1 VGEPISLIDVVKR
14 GGYEASLITTFN
26 ATLPFYEEFVLR
38 RLIAA
43 GSRYN
48 VLMMDAAQC
57 AQVWSSEA
65 ARPRL
70 AGHAY
75 ALLPMKVPGA
85 FHPKVCLLAGPRK
98 ASLLIGSHNLTLSG
112 FGYNREVTNWIDIAG
127 ARDADGVAALADTWA
142 LLETW
147 ISQQAQ
153 HLPDSL
159 LESARA
165 LAKFIVPLTQ
175 RISPTG
181 RSDVLGQS
189 FSDRSLFEQ
198 LTARVPSQVE
208 RILVMGAFFDAE
220 FGLIRS
226 LSAQWPMA
234 EVVALIDPDTVHLGM
249 DLDKVNCRFVD
260 ARSLWPD
267 QAQRYL
273 HAKAIYFE
281 SPEEDIFVSGSANP
295 SRSAWLGTAEHG
307 NVEAV
312 VVRAGAVAKNIAES
326 MGLAEAFDLPP
337 ISQAEL
343 QSVAERGQNEMDQ
356 RADESE
362 SVRVAIA
369 DVEAETI
376 SLDYPYP
383 ERLKLMHAEGA
394 SADERWEGSI
404 DIAGPSRVA
413 IRIEGPF
420 RHVRSL
426 VFHIGDARTLR
437 ALVHHP
443 ASLSGLA
450 HTQRQA
456 ILREALGTLGSGE
469 GNVARL
475 IASVEKVIFSD
486 DIHTELTTLSRTGRS
501 QSDDASLP
509 ARPARPA
516 SLGVHV
522 ADLPKQKK
530 KLRLLKS
537 GDLAYLLDILIRR
550 LGIELEGPPSTRDS
564 RGRTEEEAVNQDD
577 DDLPESTPE
586 VPSGPSDAEIAE
598 IVCRKARTL
607 IRRMTKQLSAAC
619 MDQGKAQGAIVQ
631 LVAVLG
637 LIRELRRLRLHPR
650 WRIVPSL
657 VAETDRRDLLNEA
670 MSALFGHE
678 SRLLQVVL
686 DQADEPIEEVGFLRS
701 LLLWLAWDLGEE
713 LTDRISPLVEEED
726 VIRAVRANAVLYELL
741 PAAASDAEEAAELG
755 RSIRMTLLPTGTEG
769 TRADNWL
776 RRHLAI
782 GQAVTATAPEEL
794 RIRPDFHRGQ
804 LALVPKSSPARLRVV
819 SSVVGAEVTLWDFD
833 RSRTF
838 LAR

>member
-1 VGEPISLIDVVKR
+1 MGEAISLVDVVKR

-48 VLMMDAAQC
+48 VVMMDAAQC

-112 FGYNREVTNWIDIAG
+112 FGYNREVTNWIDVAG
-127 ARDADGVAALADTWA
+127 AKDAEGVEALAATWA

-147 ISQQAQ
+147 INEQAQ

-165 LAKFIVPLTQ
+165 LAKFIAPLTQ
-175 RISPTG
+175 RMSATG

-189 FSDRSLFEQ
+189 LSGHSLFEQ
-198 LTARVPSQVE
+198 LKRRVPDRVE

-220 FGLIRS
+220 FGLLRS
-226 LSAQWPMA
+226 LSNQWPMA
-234 EVVALIDPDTVHLGM
+234 EVVVLIDPATVHLGK
-249 DLDKVNCRFVD
+249 DLDNVSCRFVD

-267 QAQRYL
+267 QVQRYL

-281 SPEEDIFVSGSANP
+281 SAQGHLFVSGSANP
-295 SRSAWLGTAEHG
+295 SRPAWLGTAAYG

-312 VVRAGAVAKNIAES
+312 VVRAGVAAKEVAGG
-326 MGLAEAFDLPP
+326 MGLAQAFELPP
-337 ISQAEL
+337 LNRAEL
-343 QSVAERGQNEMDQ
+343 TLVAERGQIEIDHLVE
-356 RADESE
+356 ESE
-362 SVRVAIA
+362 SVGVAIA
-369 DVEAETI
+369 DAEAESI
-376 SLDYPYP
+376 FFDYPNP
-383 ERLKLMHAEGA
+383 ERLMLLHAEGA
-394 SADERWEGSI
+394 GDDERWDGLLEA
-404 DIAGPSRVA
+404 AGPSRVA
-413 IRIEGPF
+413 IRPEVPLGRI
-420 RHVRSL
+420 RSL
-426 VFHIGDARTLR
+426 VFSLGDEGTLR
-437 ALVHHP
+437 AIVHHP
-443 ASLSGLA
+443 GNLSGLA
-450 HTQRQA
+450 HTKRQA

-469 GNVARL
+469 GDVARL

-501 QSDDASLP
+501 RASDSSS
-509 ARPARPA
+509 PARPA

-522 ADLPKQKK
+522 ADMPKQKK

-537 GDLAYLLDILIRR
+537 GDLAYLLDVLIRR
-550 LGIELEGPPSTRDS
+550 LGIDLERQPGTTDS
-564 RGRTEEEAVNQDD
+564 RTRTEEEAVGQDD
-577 DDLPESTPE
+577 DDLPEASKQDPA
-586 VPSGPSDAEIAE
+586 GLNDAEISE
-598 IVCRKARTL
+598 IVSGKGRNL
-607 IRRMTKQLSAAC
+607 IRRMTKQLAAAC
-619 MDQGKAQGAIVQ
+619 QEQPRAQGAIVQ

-637 LIRELRRLRLHPR
+637 LIRELRRLQLHPR
-650 WRIVPSL
+650 WRKAQSL
-657 VAETDRRDLLNEA
+657 VAEADRRDLLDAA
-670 MSALFGHE
+670 MAALFGRE
-678 SRLLQVVL
+678 SGLLQVVI

-713 LTDRISPLVEEED
+713 LTDRIGLLVDEED
-726 VIRAVRANAVLYELL
+726 AIRAVRANAVLYELL
-741 PAAASDAEEAAELG
+741 PTAASDPEQAAELE
-755 RSIRMTLLPTGTEG
+755 RSVRMTVVPTGTEG
-769 TRADNWL
+769 ARATNWM
-776 RRHLAI
+776 RRHLAV
-782 GQAVTATAPEEL
+782 GLTVRDMSPEAL
-794 RIRPDFHRGQ
+794 SIKPGLARGM
-804 LALVPKSSPARLRVV
+804 LAMVPKSAPARLRVV
-819 SSVVGAEVTLWDFD
+819 SAVAGCEVTLWDFD
-833 RSRTF
+833 GPRTF